1 MLNMKQHRKL
11 QLKEKGWSEREIK
24 HAESILHSQA
34 THDVHFSKI
43 VFWCALLVTIVG
55 NLILSLILIPF
66 LLVLQNWVVYA
77 IVILLALMMGFI
89 YNFLVTDIGH
99 LQLKHH
105 LLAAVIIPLIAL
117 ANILIMVLA
126 SNKLLANSSIQNTTH
141 NAGIIALLFAAI
153 FMIPY
158 LVDQFLL
165 KK

>member
-1 MLNMKQHRKL
+1 MKKNTKL

-24 HAESILHSQA
+24 HAESLLHRQA
-34 THDVHFSKI
+34 AHDVHFSKI

-55 NLILSLILIPF
+55 NIILSLILIPF
-66 LLVLQNWVVYA
+66 LLILDNWIVYA

-105 LLAAVIIPLIAL
+105 LLAAIIIPCIAL
-117 ANILIMVLA
+117 ANIFIMVLA
-126 SNKLLANSSIQNTTH
+126 SNKLLAHAELQTPVQSP
-141 NAGIIALLFAAI
+141 GIIAILFALV